1 METPPNMIDSDGIAI
16 SQAEVDRFIAATHSE
31 HLRGI
36 PPTFLTIYRKS
47 EFDLLNDLKVN
58 WRYLLHAEQEY
69 EYFAPL
75 SLDKEPIANSKVV
88 DQKERRRRD
97 EVMRFIKTE
106 TDFVIDDKLVAKGR
120 STFVVREPVGDA

>member
-1 METPPNMIDSDGIAI
+1 METPPNMIDSDGITI
-16 SQAEVDRFIAATHSE
+16 SQAEVDRFVAATRSE

-47 EFDLLNDLKVN
+47 EFDLLNELQVN

-69 EYFAPL
+69 EYLGPL
-75 SLDKEPIANSKVV
+75 TLNKEPVAVSKVV
-88 DQKERRRRD
+88 DQKERRRRE

-106 TDFVIDDKLVAKGR
+106 TDFFIDDKLVAKGR
-120 STFVVREPVGDA
+120 STFVVREPVEAA